1 MDSYQNLGHDNGSNT
16 TYNYICSNEFTDNN
30 IFCEWLDRSGEGKE
44 TIFHK
49 CTAQNT
55 TEMQVEPTAF
65 ATSLSAY
72 TYRCTNNLTTIFMD
86 NIVRPFNE
94 FNLAVE
100 YPSTMTNQSSTEKKS
115 LLCSSSD
122 NASGNHTECVLKFN
136 AIDYLLSS
144 YEGILDTNGT
154 SLLQTSFSNSSTT
167 KFSSDSISDIL
178 ADNEI
183 INITWTY
190 LQMAIVIFFIL
201 IGGVG
206 NALVCLAIVQEK
218 KLHNTTNMFLFSLA
232 IADLLV
238 SLFVMPLG
246 AIPAFLGYWPLG
258 PVMCNVYVTC
268 DVLACSSSILH
279 MLFISYTR
287 YTGIKDP
294 IASLQ
299 SSSKKV
305 VFIKIAWAWLMAML
319 VSSFITIL
327 GLYDVTNIMPQPDVC
342 VINNKAFFV
351 FGSAIAFY
359 IPMII
364 MVWTYGLTVNYL
376 KLKASFIDSENNE
389 HTEYFRRKGKRIRE
403 YPLRSRSQQRNIL
416 SASVS
421 QTNVSNN
428 KYDQP
433 LRAASVTNIN
443 QNKTSIQSISALSRS
458 IYYVEDG
465 ERGERD
471 RMFSKLRFLSTKKRQ
486 ADSANMVATEQK
498 ATKVLGVVFFA
509 FVMFWAP
516 FFILNIFFAICP
528 RCKVPARIV
537 NICLWLGYFSSTINP
552 IIYTIFNKTF
562 RNAFKRILMFDC
574 RKRTAPIYFTGYE
587 GRSAMSLCAQSA
599 LPLAISFQGS
609 QPIINTSKKTM
620 GTHVT
625 ESSFGTNVPELKERP
640 GVFSIQDDEC

>member
-389 HTEYFRRKGKRIRE
+389 HTEYFRR
-403 YPLRSRSQQRNIL
+403 
-416 SASVS
+416 
-421 QTNVSNN
+421 
-428 KYDQP
+428 
-433 LRAASVTNIN
+433 
-443 QNKTSIQSISALSRS
+443 
-458 IYYVEDG
+458 
-465 ERGERD
+465 
-471 RMFSKLRFLSTKKRQ
+471 FLSTKKRQ

>member
-389 HTEYFRRKGKRIRE
+389 HTEYFRRSSGKVSSHTAPHTPINHSIGG
-403 YPLRSRSQQRNIL
+403 SRHSMTQRGQL
-416 SASVS
+416 V
-421 QTNVSNN
+421 QTPESIEKEIANQKVKHSIFS
-428 KYDQP
+428 
-433 LRAASVTNIN
+433 LTSVTAPVIHLNF
-443 QNKTSIQSISALSRS
+443 
-458 IYYVEDG
+458 G
-465 ERGERD
+465 
-471 RMFSKLRFLSTKKRQ
+471 FLSTKKRQ